1 MADSLLFVRGFLG
14 VLCISF
20 AHFLGRS
27 LARKPEPKGPKPQAF
42 RWSLRTLIAAVG
54 VMWGAG
60 FDRLTLAFFALA
72 IVSAAIGFYKE
83 RHLTKKE
90 PEEDLSQVIFPKE

>member
-1 MADSLLFVRGFLG
+1 
-14 VLCISF
+14 
-20 AHFLGRS
+20 
-27 LARKPEPKGPKPQAF
+27 
-42 RWSLRTLIAAVG
+42 
-54 VMWGAG
+54 MWGAG